1 MNKSGTTNTEKRGN
15 RIRGNANPN
24 LVSHCSYG
32 GGMKISTGAKDFS
45 GVSPAAKRRKR
56 RRGRRSSAAS
66 EMRMGKTKAR
76 WKMICRGGWTAIYIG
91 GTALTDL
98 AYPTAEITRLS
109 VFNGRI
115 LWRKSRGIP
124 TFRKR
129 STSSSETKLIERE
142 RQLR

>member
-1 MNKSGTTNTEKRGN
+1 MNKSGTTNTEKRGS

-66 EMRMGKTKAR
+66 EVRDGEDEGAMENDLP
-76 WKMICRGGWTAIYIG
+76 RGWIAIYSG
-91 GTALTDL
+91 GTALTVV
-98 AYPTAEITRLS
+98 ANPAAKIARLS

-124 TFRKR
+124 TFRKI
-129 STSSSETKLIERE
+129 STPLSENKLIEHKR
-142 RQLR
+142 